1 MFFLKGKIA
10 STEQISK
17 YLIQVEETE
26 IEENRS
32 QSFDFNEAK
41 SENTVLL
48 SDWNGIKD
56 DLPMSEF
63 IWIYYLSKKLKLIY
77 FMLLIAIYYKRIN
90 KNVKTIL
97 IKYA

>member
-48 SDWNGIKD
+48 SD
-56 DLPMSEF
+56 
-63 IWIYYLSKKLKLIY
+63 
-77 FMLLIAIYYKRIN
+77 
-90 KNVKTIL
+90 
-97 IKYA
+97 